1 MSPTQFRQEPTFC
14 WQPDGLAKLKSG
26 PQILGNL
33 LAKTPSWILITRAD
47 AFAPPTIPPIPGASL
62 LCYFTKESAILAK
75 HNIKSCDHRGH
86 TPASAEGVAVWVSS
100 DCSVMFGLESVVRR
114 YLENAKI
121 PALVENLPDNP
132 RFEPAPYT
140 LLPHTTHV
148 SNGVLTEVHYYPD
161 RWATIP
167 PSQYS
172 LHTDATLPTIP
183 DAGFA
188 IVDCR
193 GDLIYKA
200 TTQVGDVTESE
211 SQAVEVATR
220 LYEPPPPTP
229 LVITTDSQATM
240 QSRAKAIAATRPLK
254 RQTAGFQHQRL
265 RRDPR
270 AGIIHLIKVESHMV
284 SLCNDRADHH
294 AKAQDPTLPDM
305 TGMRY
310 LPGALIPLYESKDPV
325 VWHDQAALHAQGRID
340 RILTKR
346 LMKAFGHAHCPG
358 LALPLQGLNSLQ
370 TRRVAQLRC
379 ESLPVLQTLLK
390 YASRKKRAHAFPQQL
405 ARCPLCHQG
414 QESVQHLFDC
424 TSLLEHRQALLNAC
438 QQLSLPPAV
447 LAELHNSK
455 VLASLA
461 AGLTPVALQT
471 AWTRTPRK
479 DELRPLYMVVINAF
493 IGLWAHRCSLHEEWR
508 RLPPAAGDTHERQ
521 WIAFLRRRPQEQ
533 EPADNAP
540 PSNPEVAMEEVATQI
555 AGNQNPE
562 TLFESLDDSSD
573 DDLR

>member
-1 MSPTQFRQEPTFC
+1 M
-14 WQPDGLAKLKSG
+14 
-26 PQILGNL
+26 
-33 LAKTPSWILITRAD
+33 
-47 AFAPPTIPPIPGASL
+47 
-62 LCYFTKESAILAK
+62 
-75 HNIKSCDHRGH
+75 
-86 TPASAEGVAVWVSS
+86 GVAVWVSS
-100 DCSVMFGLESVVRR
+100 ECSVMEGLESVVRR
-114 YLENAKI
+114 YFENAKI
-121 PALVENLPDNP
+121 PAHIENLPYNP
-132 RFEPAPYT
+132 RFTPAPYT

-148 SNGVLTEVHYYPD
+148 TNGLHTEVHYYPT

-183 DAGFA
+183 NAGFA
-188 IVDCR
+188 IVDAKGNLVYR
-193 GDLIYKA
+193 A

-220 LYEPPPPTP
+220 LYEPPLDTP

-265 RRDPR
+265 RRNPR

-284 SLCNDRADHH
+284 CLCNDRADHH

-310 LPGALIPLYESKDPV
+310 LPGALIPLYKSEDPV
-325 VWHDQAALHAQGRID
+325 VWHDQAALHAQKQID
-340 RILTKR
+340 QILTSR
-346 LMKAFGHAHCPG
+346 LARAFGHAHCPG

-379 ESLPVLQTLLK
+379 ESLPVLETLLK
-390 YASRKKRAHAFPQQL
+390 YASRTKKAHAFPAQL

-424 TSLLEHRQALLNAC
+424 SSLQEHRQSLLSAC

-447 LAELHNSK
+447 QAELHNSK

-471 AWTRTPRK
+471 AWNRTPRQ
-479 DELRPLYMVVINAF
+479 DELKPLYMAVIDAF
-493 IGLWAHRCSLHEEWR
+493 IKLWAHRCSLHEEWR
-508 RLPPAAGDTHERQ
+508 RLPPAAGETHERQ
-521 WIAFLRRRPQEQ
+521 WIAFLRRRPKEQ
-533 EPADNAP
+533 EPADNAQP
-540 PSNPEVAMEEVATQI
+540 PDNEAAMEEVASQI
-555 AGNQNPE
+555 AGDQNPE

-573 DDLR
+573 DEF